1 MATTTLNDQ
10 NSAKTEWTERIKLA
24 ATIIGVV
31 SPILAL
37 ATFIGFKPE
46 KTKTLTLEYISKSTL
61 VDKTAVGEKIEVS
74 YNGRKITQLT
84 AISARLEN
92 TGSIAIDENDVKD
105 DAYPK
110 LVFHSNILSAE
121 IKSTNREGIIG
132 RVIVETNVV
141 RIKTGLLNPGDLLSL
156 QILLEGDPGEITNL
170 PKVSYRISDIEE
182 PRTVYPSLPTQHTD
196 VAYFK
201 FPKITEYVITIVASV
216 TPVFMIILL
225 WAAASDIISGAFPS
239 KKLAAKLG
247 AIRKL
252 INMSASGKQLQ
263 ISAAAAFYGQLGPPY
278 DGRARD
284 LILTML
290 PSGSESSVDYVERI
304 ISAVR
309 TGILPHGFTQRIR
322 AVDQSAIFGGI
333 IVFALFIPTAL
344 IMMGSWRYLLS
355 SH

>member
-1 MATTTLNDQ
+1 
-10 NSAKTEWTERIKLA
+10 
-24 ATIIGVV
+24 
-31 SPILAL
+31 
-37 ATFIGFKPE
+37 
-46 KTKTLTLEYISKSTL
+46 
-61 VDKTAVGEKIEVS
+61 
-74 YNGRKITQLT
+74 
-84 AISARLEN
+84 
-92 TGSIAIDENDVKD
+92 
-105 DAYPK
+105 
-110 LVFHSNILSAE
+110 
-121 IKSTNREGIIG
+121 
-132 RVIVETNVV
+132 
-141 RIKTGLLNPGDLLSL
+141 
-156 QILLEGDPGEITNL
+156 
-170 PKVSYRISDIEE
+170 
-182 PRTVYPSLPTQHTD
+182 
-196 VAYFK
+196 
-201 FPKITEYVITIVASV
+201 
-216 TPVFMIILL
+216 MIILL